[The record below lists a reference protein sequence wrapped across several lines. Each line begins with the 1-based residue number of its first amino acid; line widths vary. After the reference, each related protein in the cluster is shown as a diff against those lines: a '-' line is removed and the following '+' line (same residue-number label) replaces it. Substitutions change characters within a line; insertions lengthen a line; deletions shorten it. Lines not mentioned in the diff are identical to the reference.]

1 MIMKRVLSFICATAL
16 LVACGGNSG
25 IVINGDFGDFEQV
38 VADSKVELRL
48 AGQEESLATTTLDAE
63 KCFTAELPI
72 SGEQFVML
80 YINDTPY
87 LEIITNGEDI
97 NFTYNAEA
105 ESVDVEGTPY
115 NAIMREFKNELN
127 AKVGTIYWC
136 QSEEEALALMRDIRS
151 FIEAKFIENK
161 DNILALS
168 LMQYIIDYG
177 DEARIEEYFTMVN
190 PKYEYT
196 AKYKDYAKYIENKR
210 NTTIGADLVD
220 INLAQADGTMVSVS
234 ELCKQGKWVLVDFW
248 ATWCGPCRGEIP
260 HLVAAYEKFAPK
272 GLEIYG
278 ISFDRNGSEEYW
290 QQVIADNSMTWIN
303 VWGTGEDGKW
313 SAGEAYNVNSI
324 PANFLFS
331 PEGKLVAKN
340 LRGEDVER
348 VLSEHIK

>member
-1 MIMKRVLSFICATAL
+1 MKRVLSFICAASL
-16 LVACGGNSG
+16 LVSCGGNSN
-25 IVINGDFGDFEQV
+25 ITINGDFGDFDQIA
-38 VADSKVELRL
+38 ADSKIELRL
-48 AGQEESLATTTLDAE
+48 AGHEESLATTTLDAE
-63 KCFTAELPI
+63 KRFSAEIPV
-72 SGEQFVML
+72 SGEQFVIL
-80 YINDTPY
+80 YINDTPS

-97 NFTYNAEA
+97 NFAYNAEA
-105 ESVDVEGTPY
+105 QSVDVTGTPY

-127 AKVGTIYWC
+127 AKLEALYTC
-136 QSEEEALALMRDIRS
+136 QTEEEAEALMSDLS
-151 FIEAKFIENK
+151 AFIDAKFVENK
-161 DNILALS
+161 DNIVALS
-168 LMQYIIDYG
+168 LLQYIIYYG
-177 DEARIEEYFTMVN
+177 DEERIEEYFAMIN

-196 AKYKDYAKYIENKR
+196 SQYKEYAKYIENKR
-210 NTTIGADLVD
+210 NTAIGADLVD

-278 ISFDRNGSEEYW
+278 VSFDRKGNEERW
-290 QQVIADNSMTWIN
+290 QQFIADNAMTWIN

-331 PEGKLVAKN
+331 PVGKLVAKN
-340 LRGEDVER
+340 LRGAEVEKI
-348 VLSEHIK
+348 LAEHIK